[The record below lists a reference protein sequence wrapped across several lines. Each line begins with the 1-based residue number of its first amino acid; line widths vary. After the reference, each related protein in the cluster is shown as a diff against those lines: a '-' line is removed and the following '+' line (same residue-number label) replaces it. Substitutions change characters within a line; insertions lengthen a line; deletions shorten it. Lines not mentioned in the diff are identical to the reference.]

1 MSREHPSP
9 LELAPSPASP
19 TRRSAPFAPPIFL
32 VVVVASACSDPGAN
46 GALRADAGPGGD
58 AGPPGDADTDT
69 VGGTDTGAGADTG
82 SATDRD
88 TSPDTDTDTDTPPN
102 VGLQATSGWQIYAGG
117 SYRYG
122 PSIIVDDSGTTHM
135 WTSSPGDDGVWD
147 YIRYR
152 TSTDGGVGWS
162 DDVVVLEPTPG
173 SRDALSTCDPG
184 VIRIGGYWY
193 IGYTSTEDTRGTDN
207 QLYVARAS
215 SPSGP
220 YEKWDGSGWGGDPQP
235 MVSYSGS
242 PDSYGIG
249 EPSLVLVDGRL
260 FVYYSYL
267 DGSAY
272 TDLAIAEDGT
282 AEDWPA
288 HLVSHGHVI
297 TRRSAED
304 STDVKYVAAYERF
317 VGVATSDRFGP
328 NATIV
333 VYQSEDGIVFEPA
346 PYKGARVQ
354 EGAHNAG
361 LSGDPSG
368 HLDDAPFVAYAYQP
382 PENGWG
388 DWPTFLD
395 PVALTTFP
403 WGTTVAGGVS
413 SIVGDA
419 DWNWSGPRAWDGDL
433 STVFSS
439 ESNGATPDATEYVM
453 VDLGKSYAVTGLAVY
468 PRSAGMGFPED
479 FVVQTSPDDASWT
492 DVPGSAEYG
501 FPNPGDAVVSL
512 PFDAEVEARYV
523 RLVATRLGVDD
534 FGNAYLQLAELVP
547 EVR

>member
-1 MSREHPSP
+1 V
-9 LELAPSPASP
+9 
-19 TRRSAPFAPPIFL
+19 F
-32 VVVVASACSDPGAN
+32 VAAACSEPGAD
-46 GALRADAGPGGD
+46 GALRATAGPGGD
-58 AGPPGDADTDT
+58 TDTPGDTDT
-69 VGGTDTGAGADTG
+69 DGGTDTGAVD
-82 SATDRD
+82 D
-88 TSPDTDTDTDTPPN
+88 TSSDTDSDPDPDTDPGPPPN

-122 PSIIVDDSGTTHM
+122 PSIIVDESGTAHM
-135 WTSSPGDDGVWD
+135 WTSSPGADGAWD

-152 TSTDGGVGWS
+152 TSTDGGAGWS
-162 DDVVVLEPTPG
+162 EDVVVLQPTPG
-173 SRDALSTCDPG
+173 SRDALSACDPG

-193 IGYTSTEDTRGTDN
+193 IGYTSTEDGRGTDN
-207 QLYVARAS
+207 QLYVARAA

-220 YEKWDGSGWGGDPQP
+220 YEKWNGSGWGGDPQP
-235 MVSYSGS
+235 IVRYAGN

-267 DGSAY
+267 DGGAY
-272 TDLAIAEDGT
+272 TDLATVEDGT

-288 HLVSHGHVI
+288 HLVTHGHVI

-304 STDVKYVAAYERF
+304 STDVKYVAAYDRF
-317 VGVATSDRFGP
+317 IGVATSDRFGP

-333 VYQSEDGIVFEPA
+333 VYQSEDGFRFEPA

-354 EGAHNAG
+354 QGAHNVG

-382 PENGWG
+382 AENGWG

-395 PVALTTFP
+395 PVALTTFS

-439 ESNGATPDATEYVM
+439 VSHASTPEATEYVM
-453 VDLGKSYAVTGLAVY
+453 VDLGKAYAVTGVAVY
-468 PRSAGMGFPED
+468 PRSGGMGFPVD
-479 FVVQTSPDDASWT
+479 FVVQTSPDGASWT
-492 DVPGSAEYG
+492 DVPGSAEAG

-534 FGNAYLQLAELVP
+534 YGNAYLQLAEFVP
-547 EVR
+547 QVR